1 MVIFNQILIKILKI
15 ITSLILIWIRVW
27 NHLKNVFRS
36 MIMKNLKLI
45 KKLLKIIYKI
55 KKKDSLIWAKKK
67 QLIIY
72 TLNKMKKILKNDF
85 FLFDNYLQICL

>member
-1 MVIFNQILIKILKI
+1 
-15 ITSLILIWIRVW
+15 
-27 NHLKNVFRS
+27 

-55 KKKDSLIWAKKK
+55 KKKDSLIQAKKK

-85 FLFDNYLQICL
+85 FLFDKYLKIC

>member
-1 MVIFNQILIKILKI
+1 
-15 ITSLILIWIRVW
+15 
-27 NHLKNVFRS
+27 

-55 KKKDSLIWAKKK
+55 KKKDSLIQAKKK

>member
-1 MVIFNQILIKILKI
+1 
-15 ITSLILIWIRVW
+15 
-27 NHLKNVFRS
+27 
-36 MIMKNLKLI
+36 MIMRNLKLI

-55 KKKDSLIWAKKK
+55 KKKDSLIQAKKK

>member
-1 MVIFNQILIKILKI
+1 
-15 ITSLILIWIRVW
+15 
-27 NHLKNVFRS
+27 
-36 MIMKNLKLI
+36 MIMRNLKLI

-55 KKKDSLIWAKKK
+55 KKKDSLIQAKKK

-85 FLFDNYLQICL
+85 FLFNNYLKICL

>member
-1 MVIFNQILIKILKI
+1 
-15 ITSLILIWIRVW
+15 
-27 NHLKNVFRS
+27 
-36 MIMKNLKLI
+36 MIMRNLKLI

-55 KKKDSLIWAKKK
+55 KKKDSLIQAKKK

-85 FLFDNYLQICL
+85 FLFDNYLKIYL